1 MPFSALQKRL
11 RLIQIRP
18 QSTLPLSK
26 EYLTWQQQFI
36 QDRLRLVIWI
46 STVFLGILA
55 VLHLGL
61 ILPAL
66 NRVGQEDAT
75 LRNDRIL
82 FTLCVLAAQELGLLL
97 NLLLLRSPASTR
109 YVRLAFL
116 GYAGAVLL
124 VPQLQH
130 MLIGETFLDLG
141 GWVIFFMLQAVLIP
155 VRWQWHLVS
164 QLSLLSLTM
173 LSFFVFN
180 FDTPGTEEGM
190 QLTIYIFFVVLVC
203 CIFFVA
209 NLGVYL
215 YERLLIREFELR
227 QQLQLFLHAVSHDLR
242 NPVTGTLMLLK
253 NLHRNSQGEVSL
265 SPLMI
270 GQMIDSQERQLRL
283 INSLLEAH
291 VQEVQGIV
299 LQTQPLPLAPFL
311 QAIIGDLQL
320 QIEQEQSHIV
330 ERVSPDLPP
339 LMGDPL
345 QLRRVYENM
354 ISNALQYNRSGV
366 CITLD
371 AQLRGRWLHC
381 TVSDNG
387 QGIGPIE
394 SDGISS
400 ERSIFD
406 RYSRG
411 ISRRQPLHLGLGLHI
426 CQQII
431 EAHGGKIGVD
441 SQLGQGTTFWFTLPV
456 YAPQSD
462 LTAQP
467 QLPKLRC

>member
-1 MPFSALQKRL
+1 MPFLALQKQ
-11 RLIQIRP
+11 LIQLISIRP
-18 QSTLPLSK
+18 PAVPPPK
-26 EYLTWQQQFI
+26 EYRLWRQQFI
-36 QDRLRLVIWI
+36 HDRLQLVIWVSI
-46 STVFLGILA
+46 VFLAILSG
-55 VLHLGL
+55 LHLGV

-66 NRVGQEDAT
+66 NRSGQEDPT
-75 LRNDRIL
+75 LSSDRIL
-82 FTLCVLAAQELGLLL
+82 FLLCVLAAQELGLLL
-97 NLLLLRSPASTR
+97 NLLLLRHPASIR

-116 GYAGAVLL
+116 SYSGAVLL

-141 GWVIFFMLQAVLIP
+141 GWVIFFMLQAVLVP
-155 VRWQWHLVS
+155 VRWQWHLAS
-164 QLSLLSLTM
+164 QLSLLGLLLLSLT
-173 LSFFVFN
+173 VFH
-180 FDTPGTEEGM
+180 FDTPGLEESM
-190 QLTIYIFFVVLVC
+190 QIPTYIYFVVLVG

-253 NLHRNSQGEVSL
+253 NLRRNDQGEVSL
-265 SPLMI
+265 SSPVVN
-270 GQMIDSQERQLRL
+270 QMIDSQERHLQL

-299 LQTQPLPLAPFL
+299 LQTQPLKLATFV
-311 QAIIGDLQL
+311 QAIVDDLQPL
-320 QIEQEQSHIV
+320 IDQDQSHV
-330 ERVSPDLPP
+330 VSLVSPDLPP
-339 LMGDPL
+339 IASDPL

-354 ISNALQYNRSGV
+354 ISNALQYNRPGV
-366 CITLD
+366 CIKLN
-371 AQLRGRWLHC
+371 AQIKDCWLYC

-394 SDGISS
+394 GDGATW

-411 ISRRQPLHLGLGLHI
+411 VSRRQPLHLGLGLHI

-441 SQLGQGTTFWFTLPV
+441 SHPGQGTTFWFTLPI
-456 YAPQSD
+456 YAS
-462 LTAQP
+462 
-467 QLPKLRC
+467 